1 MRQTIKNA
9 FRVLGY
15 NITRWDRFPFMPHIR
30 SLGIDLILDVG
41 ANTGQYARLVRASGY
56 AGRIVSF
63 EPVQSAYAELEK
75 SAAYDTLWTCYCLAL
90 GSTSGK
96 AMINIGQGSNMSSFR
111 VIHSEHAKRHDFAR
125 VIGTQSVTVQPLDE
139 VFEAH
144 ARGACHILL
153 KMDVQGYEDEVLK
166 GASASMSK
174 IDAIQ
179 TEMSIVPTYSN
190 QKEICA
196 SIAELNAA
204 GFDLIDISNGFRE
217 SNYRLLEADGFFVR
231 RGRRMP

>member
-1 MRQTIKNA
+1 MRQAIKNA

-15 NITRWDRFPFMPHIR
+15 NVTRWDRFPFMPHIR

-56 AGRIVSF
+56 AGKIISF

-75 SAAYDTLWTCYCLAL
+75 FAAYDSLWTCCCLAM
-90 GSTSGK
+90 GSTSGE
-96 AMINIGQGSNMSSFR
+96 AMINVGQGSNMSSFR
-111 VIHSEHAKRHDFAR
+111 VIHSEHAERHDFAR
-125 VIGTQSVTVQPLDE
+125 IIGTQLVTMRTLDD
-139 VFEAH
+139 VFEAY
-144 ARGACHILL
+144 ARGSHHVLL

-166 GASASMSK
+166 GASASLNK

-196 SIAELNAA
+196 SIADLNVA
-204 GFDLIDISNGFRE
+204 GFDLFDINNGFRE
-217 SNYRLLEADGFFVR
+217 SNYRLLEVDGFFVR
-231 RGRRMP
+231 RGRRVP